1 MRVFSRKFG
10 RPPASA
16 LPVTLPP
23 SAAHG
28 SPAPRFRGGGTWQH
42 ATALT
47 GRRRHDG
54 VLTPTADTPLS
65 GARIEAR
72 PTRAPSRDIHPP
84 PGTSYDVDRGTTVKG
99 PATLTPYPAPLTVT
113 PAFVNPRAEGADL
126 ALRALHRPR

>member
-28 SPAPRFRGGGTWQH
+28 SPAPRFRSGGTWQH

-47 GRRRHDG
+47 GWRRHDG
-54 VLTPTADTPLS
+54 VLTPTAATPLS

-72 PTRAPSRDIHPP
+72 PT
-84 PGTSYDVDRGTTVKG
+84 